1 MREIL
6 SGAFC
11 VGQIPLNNER
21 PAKCKQARYPVKD
34 LAKRRSKMAEEK
46 KEQEI
51 EKKVTPVEEE
61 NEQEEIV
68 IEPPSDEEE
77 DTEESQEEEEKE
89 EKEEDSFEKRYKD
102 LQSHADKKEARYK
115 KLLAPFEKNLVE
127 DENGDLSFKFDDT
140 PPKKEDIPEQ
150 ATDDEWLDNPRV
162 AAEKDYKFRRYH
174 EKIEEKQERTKQ
186 TEAGKVEETNK
197 AYESKRVEYWGEA
210 QELYP
215 DAKDKES
222 ALFKKAA
229 EILEADPSMA
239 ASPRCDLVAIKEA
252 AMELGITPQGKKPSP
267 KKKSSYIIGGSSG
280 SGGKGGDKKLSDE
293 EFDALSS
300 EEQNEYMKKSIE

>member
-1 MREIL
+1 
-6 SGAFC
+6 
-11 VGQIPLNNER
+11 
-21 PAKCKQARYPVKD
+21 
-34 LAKRRSKMAEEK
+34 MAEEK

-51 EKKVTPVEEE
+51 EEEVEEVTPVVEEKEEE
-61 NEQEEIV
+61 EIK
-68 IEPPSDEEE
+68 PPYVEGEEE
-77 DTEESQEEEEKE
+77 KPAEGTVESQEG
-89 EKEEDSFEKRYKD
+89 EKEEDSYEKRYKD

-115 KLLAPFEKNLVE
+115 KLLAPFEKNLIE

-140 PPKKEDIPEQ
+140 PLKKEDIPEQ
-150 ATDDEWLDNPRV
+150 ATDDEWIDNPRV
-162 AAEKDYKFRRYH
+162 AAEKDYTFRRYH
-174 EKIEEKQERTKQ
+174 EKQEEKQERNKQ
-186 TEAGKVEETNK
+186 TEAGKVEESNK
-197 AYESKRVEYWGEA
+197 AYESKRGEYWGKA

-239 ASPRCDLVAIKEA
+239 ASPRCDLMAIKEA

-280 SGGKGGDKKLSDE
+280 SGGKGGDKKLSDD
-293 EFDALSS
+293 EFDKLSS

>member
-1 MREIL
+1 
-6 SGAFC
+6 
-11 VGQIPLNNER
+11 
-21 PAKCKQARYPVKD
+21 
-34 LAKRRSKMAEEK
+34 MADEK

-51 EKKVTPVEEE
+51 EEEEEVVTPVEEE
-61 NEQEEIV
+61 EEEIE
-68 IEPPSDEEE
+68 IKPPSEEE
-77 DTEESQEEEEKE
+77 EKSDEGTEESQEEE
-89 EKEEDSFEKRYKD
+89 KEEDSYEKRYKD

-140 PPKKEDIPEQ
+140 PLKKEDIPEQ
-150 ATDDEWLDNPRV
+150 ATDNEWIDNPRV

-174 EKIEEKQERTKQ
+174 EKQEEKQERTKQ
-186 TEAGKVEETNK
+186 DESSKVEEANK
-197 AYESKRVEYWGEA
+197 AYKTKRGEYWGEA

-280 SGGKGGDKKLSDE
+280 SGGKGGDKKLSDD
-293 EFDALSS
+293 EFDKLSS

>member
-51 EKKVTPVEEE
+51 EKRLLLWKRKT
-61 NEQEEIV
+61 NKKKLV

-174 EKIEEKQERTKQ
+174 EKIVEKQERTKSNRSRQ
-186 TEAGKVEETNK
+186 SRGNK
-197 AYESKRVEYWGEA
+197 
-210 QELYP
+210 
-215 DAKDKES
+215 
-222 ALFKKAA
+222 
-229 EILEADPSMA
+229 
-239 ASPRCDLVAIKEA
+239 
-252 AMELGITPQGKKPSP
+252 QG
-267 KKKSSYIIGGSSG
+267 
-280 SGGKGGDKKLSDE
+280 L
-293 EFDALSS
+293 
-300 EEQNEYMKKSIE
+300 

>member
-1 MREIL
+1 MT
-6 SGAFC
+6 
-11 VGQIPLNNER
+11 
-21 PAKCKQARYPVKD
+21 D
-34 LAKRRSKMAEEK
+34 EK

-51 EKKVTPVEEE
+51 EEEVVTPVEDEE
-61 NEQEEIV
+61 EEIE
-68 IEPPSDEEE
+68 IKPPSEEEEE
-77 DTEESQEEEEKE
+77 DTEESQEEEKE
-89 EKEEDSFEKRYKD
+89 EESYEKRYKD

-140 PPKKEDIPEQ
+140 PQKPSEIPEQ
-150 ATDDEWLDNPRV
+150 ATDDEWIDNPRV

-174 EKIEEKQERTKQ
+174 EKQEEKQERTKQ
-186 TEAGKVEETNK
+186 DESSKVEEANK
-197 AYESKRVEYWGEA
+197 AYKTKRGEYWGEA

-229 EILEADPSMA
+229 EIMEADPSMA
-239 ASPRCDLVAIKEA
+239 ASPRCDLLAIKEA
-252 AMELGITPQGKKPSP
+252 AMELGITPQGKKPSL

>member
-1 MREIL
+1 MEL
-6 SGAFC
+6 G
-11 VGQIPLNNER
+11 
-21 PAKCKQARYPVKD
+21 
-34 LAKRRSKMAEEK
+34 KRRSKMTEEK

-51 EKKVTPVEEE
+51 EDEEVVTPVVEEGKEEE
-61 NEQEEIV
+61 EEIK
-68 IEPPSDEEE
+68 PPYVEGEEE
-77 DTEESQEEEEKE
+77 KPAEGTEESQEEE
-89 EKEEDSFEKRYKD
+89 KEEDSYEKRYKD

-140 PPKKEDIPEQ
+140 PQKPSDIPEQ
-150 ATDDEWLDNPRV
+150 ATDDEWLENPRV

-174 EKIEEKQERTKQ
+174 EKQEEKQERTKQ
-186 TEAGKVEETNK
+186 DESSKVEQANK
-197 AYESKRVEYWGEA
+197 AYASKRGEYWGEA

-280 SGGKGGDKKLSDE
+280 SGGKGGDKKLSDD
-293 EFDALSS
+293 EFDKLSS

>member
-1 MREIL
+1 
-6 SGAFC
+6 
-11 VGQIPLNNER
+11 
-21 PAKCKQARYPVKD
+21 
-34 LAKRRSKMAEEK
+34 MAEEK

-77 DTEESQEEEEKE
+77 DTEESQEP
-89 EKEEDSFEKRYKD
+89 EKEEDSYEKRYKD

-162 AAEKDYKFRRYH
+162 AAEKDYTFRRYH
-174 EKIEEKQERTKQ
+174 EKQADKQERTKE
-186 TEAGKVEETNK
+186 TEAGRVEQANK
-197 AYESKRVEYWGEA
+197 AYKDKRVEYWGEA

-222 ALFKKAA
+222 ALFKKAT

-239 ASPRCDLVAIKEA
+239 ASPRCDLLAIKEA
-252 AMELGITPQGKKPSP
+252 AMELGITPHGQKSSP

-280 SGGKGGDKKLSDE
+280 SGGKGGDKKLSDD
-293 EFDALSS
+293 EFDKLSS

>member
-1 MREIL
+1 MT
-6 SGAFC
+6 
-11 VGQIPLNNER
+11 
-21 PAKCKQARYPVKD
+21 
-34 LAKRRSKMAEEK
+34 EEK

-51 EKKVTPVEEE
+51 EDEEVVTPVVEEGKEEE
-61 NEQEEIV
+61 EEIK
-68 IEPPSDEEE
+68 PPYVEGEEE
-77 DTEESQEEEEKE
+77 KPAEGTEESQEEE
-89 EKEEDSFEKRYKD
+89 KEEDSYEKRYKD

-140 PPKKEDIPEQ
+140 PQKKEDIPEQ
-150 ATDDEWLDNPRV
+150 ATDDEWIDNPRV
-162 AAEKDYKFRRYH
+162 AAEKDYTFRRYH
-174 EKIEEKQERTKQ
+174 EKQEEKQERTKQ
-186 TEAGKVEETNK
+186 DESRKVEQANK
-197 AYESKRVEYWGEA
+197 AYGSKRGEYWGEA

-280 SGGKGGDKKLSDE
+280 SGGKGGDKKLSDD
-293 EFDALSS
+293 EFDKLSS

>member
-1 MREIL
+1 MT
-6 SGAFC
+6 
-11 VGQIPLNNER
+11 
-21 PAKCKQARYPVKD
+21 
-34 LAKRRSKMAEEK
+34 EEK

-51 EKKVTPVEEE
+51 EEEEVVTPVVEEKEEE
-61 NEQEEIV
+61 EIT
-68 IEPPSDEEE
+68 PPYAEGEEE
-77 DTEESQEEEEKE
+77 KPAEGTEESQEPEK
-89 EKEEDSFEKRYKD
+89 KEEDSYKKRYKD
-102 LQSHADKKEARYK
+102 LQSHTDKKEARYK
-115 KLLAPFEKNLVE
+115 RFLAPYEKNIVE

-140 PPKKEDIPEQ
+140 PQKPSEIPEQ
-150 ATDDEWLDNPRV
+150 ATDDEWIDNPRV

-174 EKIEEKQERTKQ
+174 EKQEEKQERTKQ
-186 TEAGKVEETNK
+186 DENSKVEEANN
-197 AYESKRVEYWGEA
+197 AYKDKRVEYWGEA

-239 ASPRCDLVAIKEA
+239 ASPRCDLMAIKEA
-252 AMELGITPQGKKPSP
+252 AMELGITPQGQKSSP

-293 EFDALSS
+293 EFDLLS
-300 EEQNEYMKKSIE
+300 EEEQSKYMKKSIE